1 MTDPTIGVGEAAP
14 RAPRLD
20 DRLRAAVTELCVA
33 VRGSGDMPYSWFP
46 AIAKLLALE
55 DEGALAAARSALPP
69 PQTPEDKEDARVAPF
84 NPRVAPTGSTAKP
97 SPGNATAAERTEP
110 ETIVAAYEKA
120 ADEWC
125 AQCFCFT
132 SAPETLRRAAHE
144 AAREGFGA
152 IRDILGP
159 LARPILD
166 AEYKAAEQ
174 QAKAAALP
182 RAPEPRPGYEQR
194 IELGL
199 RLGQILGPE
208 YDGVSIEEIAR
219 ELVVLKLQVRAARAG
234 AEAPSQLIAGLRA
247 FAADLAR
254 YQDTYADECA
264 LITQAADALEG
275 K

>member
-1 MTDPTIGVGEAAP
+1 
-14 RAPRLD
+14 
-20 DRLRAAVTELCVA
+20 
-33 VRGSGDMPYSWFP
+33 MPYSWFP

-152 IRDILGP
+152 IRGRGSDCLNSS
-159 LARPILD
+159 RS
-166 AEYKAAEQ
+166 K
-174 QAKAAALP
+174 
-182 RAPEPRPGYEQR
+182 
-194 IELGL
+194 
-199 RLGQILGPE
+199 
-208 YDGVSIEEIAR
+208 
-219 ELVVLKLQVRAARAG
+219 
-234 AEAPSQLIAGLRA
+234 
-247 FAADLAR
+247 
-254 YQDTYADECA
+254 
-264 LITQAADALEG
+264 
-275 K
+275 